1 MKIPMFLVISIFI
14 VVLIGYGERC
24 EANDINAFVQA
35 CLSWLNWEKPMCE
48 CAAQEA
54 DKRHTSQGFDYLV
67 ALMNKDEAKAKK
79 LLGQLDMPEKMDV
92 NLFFLN
98 TEEWKCMELEGN

>member
-24 EANDINAFVQA
+24 EAKDINAFVQA
-35 CLSWLNWEKPMCE
+35 CLSSYNWEKPHCE
-48 CAAQEA
+48 CAAEEA
-54 DKRHTSQGFDYLV
+54 DKNHTSKAFDYLV
-67 ALMNKDEAKAKK
+67 ALMNEDEAKAKK
-79 LLGQLDMPEKMDV
+79 LLDQLDMPEKMDV

-98 TEEWKCMELEGN
+98 TDDWECLE